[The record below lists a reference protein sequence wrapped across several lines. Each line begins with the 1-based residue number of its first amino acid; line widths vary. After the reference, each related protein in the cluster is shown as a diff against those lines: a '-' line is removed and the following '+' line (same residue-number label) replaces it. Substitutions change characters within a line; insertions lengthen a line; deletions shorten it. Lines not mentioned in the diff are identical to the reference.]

1 MSGWPISSQL
11 FRVFSHASI
20 AQLIALELS
29 KSGNGRLLD
38 DLDCGSPYVVREQV
52 FIFRRNH
59 LTSALLDH
67 PQINCFRE
75 ILDLG
80 DFIWLFKASIN
91 PLSTDKY

>member
-38 DLDCGSPYVVREQV
+38 DLDCGPATICCERTGFHFSPKSFYFLFIGSFTDQLFSSISGFGGFYLVVQS
-52 FIFRRNH
+52 FDKPI
-59 LTSALLDH
+59 
-67 PQINCFRE
+67 IN
-75 ILDLG
+75 
-80 DFIWLFKASIN
+80 
-91 PLSTDKY
+91 